1 MKQFDL
7 EQQILDC
14 WKLTDDLDVLN
25 TAILEQSLSTDDASN
40 ILLGL
45 IKLYNL
51 KFDQTF
57 RTFEAL
63 LMEHYQETL
72 KNKQKCCHEPWG
84 PECDLGKSGEFV
96 KVSDCQDI
104 DLQAD

>member
-51 KFDQTF
+51 KFD
-57 RTFEAL
+57 RTFKTFEEMIAENRDR
-63 LMEHYQETL
+63 LMEAH
-72 KNKQKCCHEPWG
+72 NKCWEPTG
-84 PECDLGKSGEFV
+84 CLGKNSDTV
-96 KVSDCQDI
+96 KVSAVQDI
-104 DLQAD
+104 PVDLS